1 MWRTEVGEYLSTAV
15 RFLGNSQQL
24 LLMVCGGSSSE
35 DERYAFPTSI
45 PLALVQLQRWG
56 LARSSPNVSKHSIPN
71 ITSGQRMACGA
82 RASTGRYRGIY
93 LTSCGAAPSKSPR
106 IS

>member
-35 DERYAFPTSI
+35 DERYAFPTSF
-45 PLALVQLQRWG
+45 PLALVQL
-56 LARSSPNVSKHSIPN
+56 
-71 ITSGQRMACGA
+71 
-82 RASTGRYRGIY
+82 
-93 LTSCGAAPSKSPR
+93 
-106 IS
+106 

>member
-1 MWRTEVGEYLSTAV
+1 MWRIEVGEYLSRAV

-24 LLMVCGGSSSE
+24 LMVCDSSSSE
-35 DERYAFPTSI
+35 DERYAFPTSF

-56 LARSSPNVSKHSIPN
+56 LACSSSNIGKHFIPN
-71 ITSGQRMACGA
+71 ITRGQRMACDA
-82 RASTGRYRGIY
+82 RASAGRYRGVY
-93 LTSCGAAPSKSPR
+93 LTPCCADPSKSPW